1 MNAGFIDGNGGRG
14 DGRDNKFDSEYLH
27 SKYMTTTV
35 VSKSYIFRSLAAE
48 TGYYSIITIH
58 SVLHTHR
65 NDFIQVSE
73 LSLIILIP
81 SSYTTNPHFSS
92 EVNINDL

>member
-48 TGYYSIITIH
+48 KS
-58 SVLHTHR
+58 
-65 NDFIQVSE
+65 FF
-73 LSLIILIP
+73 
-81 SSYTTNPHFSS
+81 FS
-92 EVNINDL
+92 